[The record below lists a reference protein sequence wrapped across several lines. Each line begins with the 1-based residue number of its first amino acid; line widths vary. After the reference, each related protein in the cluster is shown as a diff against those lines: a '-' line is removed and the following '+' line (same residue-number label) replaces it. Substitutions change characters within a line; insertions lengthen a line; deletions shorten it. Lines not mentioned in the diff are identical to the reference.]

1 MKNNYIKLKFILDD
15 VSKFEKNWNGY
26 SADPISKI
34 VLIKAYS
41 FLEFLNKNNLITDD
55 LFISPTA
62 RKTIQFEYEN
72 DKSYFEIEIYM
83 DSYYIFWK
91 DKQLLIGEE
100 NVLLKLDE
108 VKLEIEEF
116 YKIKKE

>member
-1 MKNNYIKLKFILDD
+1 
-15 VSKFEKNWNGY
+15 
-26 SADPISKI
+26 
-34 VLIKAYS
+34 
-41 FLEFLNKNNLITDD
+41 
-55 LFISPTA
+55 
-62 RKTIQFEYEN
+62 
-72 DKSYFEIEIYM
+72 M